1 MQMDKAV
8 QRACPWASGRA
19 CARQTQQVMEEVMAK
34 SKAARSARQLQRA
47 EDLDATEA
55 LDANFAALVSQGG
68 LEGLVRA
75 P

>member
-1 MQMDKAV
+1 MPRV
-8 QRACPWASGRA
+8 
-19 CARQTQQVMEEVMAK
+19 QVMEEVMAK

-47 EDLDATEA
+47 EDLDATDA
-55 LDANFAALVSQGG
+55 LDAQFAALVQQGG